1 MLSYQEY
8 YTFFLTLCLFV
19 CLFVCL
25 LSSEVLGA
33 LVSVLVIWVLTG
45 VLVFLAVQRVTTQDF
60 EIDAD
65 IMLITAGVGLG
76 VNIL

>member
-1 MLSYQEY
+1 M
-8 YTFFLTLCLFV
+8 
-19 CLFVCL
+19 LFVCL

-33 LVSVLVIWVLTG
+33 LVSVLIIWVLTG
-45 VLVFLAVQRVTTQDF
+45 VLVFLAIQRVMTRDF
-60 EIDAD
+60 TIDAD

>member
-1 MLSYQEY
+1 MLSHQEY
-8 YTFFLTLCLFV
+8 YTFFLAL

>member
-8 YTFFLTLCLFV
+8 YTFFLTL